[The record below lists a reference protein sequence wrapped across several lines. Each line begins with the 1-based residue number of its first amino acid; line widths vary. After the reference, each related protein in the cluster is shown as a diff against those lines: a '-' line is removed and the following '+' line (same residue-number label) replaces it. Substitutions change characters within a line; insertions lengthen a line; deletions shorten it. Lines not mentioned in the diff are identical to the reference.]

1 MISKIFQNKPKQS
14 KRFQNHPKDVKRI
27 QKILNV
33 SKRVQKRPKDSR
45 QDAKP
50 FFKDQSFPKSY
61 CLLKTPQRIKELEV
75 LTLLEPTSLSKQTKN
90 VNTNEFQACYFIKT
104 NFSQAVDDI
113 VANGAMAMKMK
124 AYMED
129 KLRDCTASQL
139 KNKDTSC
146 IVRLYDFA
154 WIAFTA
160 G

>member
-1 MISKIFQNKPKQS
+1 M
-14 KRFQNHPKDVKRI
+14 
-27 QKILNV
+27 L
-33 SKRVQKRPKDSR
+33 
-45 QDAKP
+45 A
-50 FFKDQSFPKSY
+50 
-61 CLLKTPQRIKELEV
+61 
-75 LTLLEPTSLSKQTKN
+75 LLEPTSLSKQTKN

-154 WIAFTA
+154 CLIRADTLQKSFDFTILCTKSVS
-160 G
+160 GPVLSWKQSSPSIE